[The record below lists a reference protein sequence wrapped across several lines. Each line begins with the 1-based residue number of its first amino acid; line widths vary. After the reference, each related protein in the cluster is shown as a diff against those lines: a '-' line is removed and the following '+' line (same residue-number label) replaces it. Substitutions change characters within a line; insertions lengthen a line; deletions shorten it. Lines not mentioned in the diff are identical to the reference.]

1 MRLLKLMIPLL
12 ISLNTSAEEYDFPIT
27 RVIDGDTIEFEAD
40 FLPPPLEKTLLLR
53 IYGVD
58 TPEKS
63 FRAQC
68 HKEENKGELATKF
81 TESLV
86 LNSKV
91 RRVVIKQWDKF
102 GGRVDGDLILDG
114 MSLRESLLEK
124 GYARPYYG
132 EKKQSW
138 CK

>member
-1 MRLLKLMIPLL
+1 M
-12 ISLNTSAEEYDFPIT
+12 
-27 RVIDGDTIEFEAD
+27 
-40 FLPPPLEKTLLLR
+40 
-53 IYGVD
+53 YGVD

-63 FRAQC
+63 SRAQC
-68 HKEENKGELATKF
+68 PREEKEGELATKF
-81 TESLV
+81 TESLI
-86 LNSKV
+86 LNSKI
-91 RRVVIKQWDKF
+91 RIVVIKQWDKF